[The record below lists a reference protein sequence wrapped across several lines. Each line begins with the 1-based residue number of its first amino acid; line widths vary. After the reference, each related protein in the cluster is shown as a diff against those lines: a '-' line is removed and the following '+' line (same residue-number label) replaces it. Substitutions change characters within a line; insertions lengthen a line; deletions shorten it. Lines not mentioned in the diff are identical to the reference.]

1 MAFNFPLVFFLLV
14 LSDFLRLKI
23 LFGATIS
30 NTLRTDS
37 RKISSSS
44 SRITCSVS
52 EDDVDESTSEN
63 LDEELDDG
71 LDDPLKGEDLD
82 NSVEN
87 DEDVDE
93 SLDGDVGDV
102 DMASER
108 GNTSER

>member
-30 NTLRTDS
+30 NTWRTES
-37 RKISSSS
+37 KKISSSS

-52 EDDVDESTSEN
+52 EDDVDETTSDN
-63 LDEELDDG
+63 LDEELDDD
-71 LDDPLKGEDLD
+71 LDD
-82 NSVEN
+82 SVEN
-87 DEDVDE
+87 DDVGE

>member
-1 MAFNFPLVFFLLV
+1 M
-14 LSDFLRLKI
+14 KT

-30 NTLRTDS
+30 NTWRTES
-37 RKISSSS
+37 KKISSSS

-82 NSVEN
+82 DSVEDDKLDETLEDDVVDDFIEDDN
-87 DEDVDE
+87 DIDK
-93 SLDGDVGDV
+93 SLEGDV
-102 DMASER
+102 DMVSEKK
-108 GNTSER
+108 

>member
-30 NTLRTDS
+30 NTWRTDS

-52 EDDVDESTSEN
+52 EDDVDETTSDN
-63 LDEELDDG
+63 LDEELDDD
-71 LDDPLKGEDLD
+71 LDD
-82 NSVEN
+82 SVEN
-87 DEDVDE
+87 DDVGE
-93 SLDGDVGDV
+93 SLDGDVDDV

-108 GNTSER
+108 RNTSER